1 MAPPDR
7 KILLPKLAAEAPG
20 EIDQVLPATT
30 KRKALPPRRRNAPVA
45 YQRLLGIE
53 PQHADIFQDPGLSNL
68 LHDSVSSL
76 AVNIVVQPREV
87 LGRTSFGADNS
98 IFIDP
103 CQISHRTSVPISNQF
118 AAEAIALYLNTNQPW
133 WAYFDTDLFLYELA
147 NAETN
152 FCSSILVNAL
162 LAWATVSLRNCQVY
176 VHQTVIT
183 KLASQQS
190 YAHYEPMA
198 TTLPTKFLDEAL
210 WIYDDEKSVDC
221 LTTVAATSLMNMTF
235 TTLGK
240 DKAGRRLQEDNAR
253 MAQRM

>member
-45 YQRLLGIE
+45 YQ
-53 PQHADIFQDPGLSNL
+53 
-68 LHDSVSSL
+68 
-76 AVNIVVQPREV
+76 
-87 LGRTSFGADNS
+87 T
-98 IFIDP
+98 
-103 CQISHRTSVPISNQF
+103 CQRRKVK
-118 AAEAIALYLNTNQPW
+118 PW